1 MAEVEL
7 HRGVQCRTSPP
18 KFRRRKKQHVKVLEL
33 NIDKRYLSVEAFFK
47 MKMCFLDFRT

>member
-1 MAEVEL
+1 M
-7 HRGVQCRTSPP
+7 RTSAP
-18 KFRRRKKQHVKVLEL
+18 KFRSKEKKQQHVKVLEL